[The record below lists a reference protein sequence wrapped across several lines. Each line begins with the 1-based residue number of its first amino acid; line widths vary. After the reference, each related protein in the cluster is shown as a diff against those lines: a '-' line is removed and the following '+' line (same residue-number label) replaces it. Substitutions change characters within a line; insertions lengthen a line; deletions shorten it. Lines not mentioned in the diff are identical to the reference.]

1 VDDHPE
7 GVSKRVC
14 TACEDGP
21 VSAVAPEVPAV
32 TGEEKKSFRL
42 KRILV
47 GALVIVVFG
56 AAAQMFGWNIR
67 GWFSNLWD
75 TLSTISLGYIVA
87 ACALKTLQTSLT
99 AFAWYSILHFAY
111 PGRVRWRDILA
122 CYAASVAL
130 NGILPANIG
139 TLVMLLMFTTI
150 IAGATFV
157 AILGAYAVEKI
168 FFTLIGG
175 FVYLYL
181 FLSVSGSFDIKFAF
195 VHEHPWATGIFLL
208 GGAYILFLLG
218 RRLWPRVV
226 KWWEQAKDG
235 GAILGRP
242 RTFMLRVFLPSLL
255 GWFASLGVMSVFLAA
270 YDIPVSF
277 DTLMKISG
285 GNSIANVTS
294 VTPGGAGVNQAF
306 NVASLSGVT
315 DATTATAYSV
325 AQQLVTTAWNI
336 LFAMIVLVFAF
347 GWTGGKALLG
357 SSYSEAKEKAAEQKA
372 AREERKRAK
381 KEAEPEAV

>member
-1 VDDHPE
+1 M
-7 GVSKRVC
+7 
-14 TACEDGP
+14 
-21 VSAVAPEVPAV
+21 SAVAPEAPVV
-32 TGEEKKSFRL
+32 VGEEKKRFRPR
-42 KRILV
+42 RILI

-75 TLSTISLGYIVA
+75 TLSAISIAYIVA
-87 ACALKTLQTSLT
+87 GCALKTVQTSLT
-99 AFAWYSILHFAY
+99 AFAWYSILRFAY
-111 PGRVRWRDILA
+111 PGRVRWREILA

-150 IAGATFV
+150 IAGATFA
-157 AILGAYAVEKI
+157 AILGAYAVQKI

-181 FLSVSGSFDIKFAF
+181 FLSVSGSFDIKFKF
-195 VHEHPWATGIFLL
+195 VHTHPWATAIFLL
-208 GGAYILFLLG
+208 GGGYILFLLA
-218 RRLWPRVV
+218 RRIWPRVL
-226 KWWEQAKDG
+226 KWWEQAKEG
-235 GAILGRP
+235 GAILSR
-242 RTFMLRVFLPSLL
+242 LRVYMIRVFVPSLL
-255 GWFASLGVMSVFLAA
+255 AWFAGLGVMAVFLAA

-336 LFAMIVLVFAF
+336 LFAMIVLCFAF
-347 GWTGGKALLG
+347 GWSGGRALLG
-357 SSYSEAKEKAAEQKA
+357 SSYVDAKEKAAEQKA
-372 AREERKRAK
+372 ARDERKRAK